1 MTLVIGISFRPLILG
16 VDLRPIDLFD
26 PRAGEEVF
34 LGEPFSEIFTEGLC
48 VCGVNLGENCQ
59 PCIPQI
65 QL

>member
-34 LGEPFSEIFTEGLC
+34 LGEPFSEFFTEGIC
-48 VCGVNLGENCQ
+48 VSVGS
-59 PCIPQI
+59 I
-65 QL
+65 